1 MVSLDWRSRVGTALL
16 ADASDARL
24 VFVDVVDA
32 NGTVVPTDTSNI
44 ALGLSGPG
52 SIVGPTSIVMK
63 GGKLAVWVWSTR
75 TPRAIALTASGTG
88 LAQAAVDPTS
98 QAGARVAAAPRREMT
113 AAQRLTHSNRALPA
127 SLI

>member
-98 QAGARVAAAPRREMT
+98 QAVPG
-113 AAQRLTHSNRALPA
+113 LPPCPA
-127 SLI
+127 GR